1 MTFPK
6 VVMQLDTKTCT
17 AEEKKCWFG
26 VGNESNVLCLYS
38 MSKVCMPLST
48 SDVYVE

>member
-1 MTFPK
+1 MTVPK

-26 VGNESNVLCLYS
+26 VGNESNVLCLI
-38 MSKVCMPLST
+38 VCLT
-48 SDVYVE
+48 CVCL